1 MEISVVPGNRV
12 RWDALR
18 PSRRPGHRRESRL
31 GQRSG
36 RPDQDGATAGQ
47 MPGNCCSEDQRDPGI
62 PYCMRVA
69 RGLLCDVRDRRD

>member
-1 MEISVVPGNRV
+1 MPCALPAVLATEGSPG
-12 RWDALR
+12 WG
-18 PSRRPGHRRESRL
+18 S
-31 GQRSG
+31 RSG

-62 PYCMRVA
+62 PYWMRVA